1 MVYSELVSADRGNAR
16 EPRSHDKKR
25 PNGRR
30 KASTQ
35 LAAREQAQPYRR
47 GGTDEH
53 PEPSGVRGLQWLG
66 LRHAGQQGGF
76 VGFSIAFGSYHLPTW
91 QPIELFTGLL
101 LLVAYAFT
109 IGFWIVGAVLG
120 GVIGSMAGTAG

>member
-1 MVYSELVSADRGNAR
+1 MSIQSRVAFGGCSGSVFGMLVGA
-16 EPRSHDKKR
+16 
-25 PNGRR
+25 
-30 KASTQ
+30 
-35 LAAREQAQPYRR
+35 
-47 GGTDEH
+47 
-53 PEPSGVRGLQWLG
+53 
-66 LRHAGQQGGF
+66 F

-120 GVIGSMAGTAG
+120 ALLDQWPARWSDPPWRQSGNNERWPELE